1 VQELIDRD
9 PGAVWNTS
17 TNNVDNSSYGD
28 RQSPRI
34 FPIPLF
40 DPDYYNSGKETGR
53 VATLRVANWI
63 GFFVE
68 YIGNGS
74 EIHGRII
81 PIGGIRDKTMDTG
94 INEFPKAIRLVQ

>member
-1 VQELIDRD
+1 V
-9 PGAVWNTS
+9 
-17 TNNVDNSSYGD
+17 
-28 RQSPRI
+28 
-34 FPIPLF
+34 FPIPLY
-40 DPDYYNSGKETGR
+40 DPDYYDYGHQTGR

-81 PIGGIRDKTMDTG
+81 PIGGIRDKTYTG
-94 INEFPKAIRLVQ
+94 GLDSFPKVIRLVQ